1 MSNHVPLCQDMRFSI
16 GFPITINKLQIL
28 NWVQLESLETIN
40 KLLNFCT
47 LYLSSNSNIIPS
59 PVAIVKS
66 HGKKCQNY
74 FRVSSPHNSLKY
86 IQLASQLASQMRQMK
101 LLEKKG
107 IKKKIMDFEYCG
119 EYSRII
125 LNKILLCQIFIQLT
139 FAD

>member
-1 MSNHVPLCQDMRFSI
+1 MLHWNSKYCRVQIENVSYWLTDKQSMSNHVSLCQDMRFSI
-16 GFPITINKLQIL
+16 GFLIIINKLQIL

-47 LYLSSNSNIIPS
+47 LYLSSKPNISPS

-86 IQLASQLASQMRQMK
+86 IQLASQLDEIDEIAREEGNQ
-101 LLEKKG
+101 EKDDG
-107 IKKKIMDFEYCG
+107 F
-119 EYSRII
+119 
-125 LNKILLCQIFIQLT
+125 
-139 FAD
+139 